1 MSIEIAIFLAI
12 ASGFAGFVDA
22 MAGGGGLIQLPALLV
37 GLPNKELPLILGTNK
52 VPSIFGTAAA
62 ARNYFKNIKPDIPLT
77 LTMMVPAF
85 AGSMGGAALAVFVPK
100 DFFKPFIVF
109 LLILVAIYTW
119 RKPELGMAENLKF
132 THKKRLVIVGL
143 IGLMIGFYDG
153 IFGPGTGTF
162 LVFFL
167 VSTIGYAFLKASATA
182 KLVNIATNAGCDLK
196 FSINWSYL
204 VAIRFTSSFC
214 QCDGCDYW
222 LTPCNQRW
230 LTIGSKSIFSSH
242 IFTNYPRCLG
252 YFYKLN
258 LPTQLNIEEGKKWER
273 KKR

>member
-22 MAGGGGLIQLPALLV
+22 MAGGGGLIQLPSLII

-77 LTMMVPAF
+77 LTMMLPAF
-85 AGSMGGAALAVFVPK
+85 IGSIAGAAMAAFVPVG
-100 DFFKPFIVF
+100 FFRPFIVL

-119 RKPELGMAENLKF
+119 KKPELGMAENLKF
-132 THKKRLVIVGL
+132 THSKRLVIVAL
-143 IGLMIGFYDG
+143 IGFLIGFYDG

-167 VSTIGYAFLKASATA
+167 VSVIGYAFLKASGTA
-182 KLVNIATNAGCDLK
+182 KLVNIATNAGAILS
-196 FSINWSYL
+196 FQLTGHIWWQL
-204 VAIRFTSSFC
+204 GLLLAVANVTGAI
-214 QCDGCDYW
+214 
-222 LTPCNQRW
+222 
-230 LTIGSKSIFSSH
+230 IGSRMAIKGGSALVRKVFLAVIFLLIARVAWDTFIS
-242 IFTNYPRCLG
+242 
-252 YFYKLN
+252 
-258 LPTQLNIEEGKKWER
+258 
-273 KKR
+273 

>member
-52 VPSIFGTAAA
+52 VPSIFGTTAA

-85 AGSMGGAALAVFVPK
+85 AGSMGGAALAALVPK

-132 THKKRLVIVGL
+132 THNKRLVIVGS

-182 KLVNIATNAGCDLK
+182 KLVNIATNAG
-196 FSINWSYL
+196 
-204 VAIRFTSSFC
+204 AILSF
-214 QCDGCDYW
+214 Q
-222 LTPCNQRW
+222 LTGHIWWQLGLLLAFANV
-230 LTIGSKSIFSSH
+230 TGAIIGSHLAIKGGS
-242 IFTNYPRCLG
+242 PLV
-252 YFYKLN
+252 
-258 LPTQLNIEEGKKWER
+258 R
-273 KKR
+273 KVFLAVTFLLIARVAWDTFIS

>member
-22 MAGGGGLIQLPALLV
+22 MAGGGGLIQLPSLII

-77 LTMMVPAF
+77 LTMMLPAF
-85 AGSMGGAALAVFVPK
+85 IGSIAGAAMAAFVPVS
-100 DFFKPFIVF
+100 FFRPFIVL

-119 RKPELGMAENLKF
+119 KKPELGMAENLKF
-132 THKKRLVIVGL
+132 THSKRLVIVAI
-143 IGLMIGFYDG
+143 IGFLIGFYDG

-167 VSTIGYAFLKASATA
+167 VSVIGYAFLKASGTA
-182 KLVNIATNAGCDLK
+182 KLVNIATNAGAILS
-196 FSINWSYL
+196 FQLTGNIWWQL
-204 VAIRFTSSFC
+204 GLLLAVANVTGAI
-214 QCDGCDYW
+214 
-222 LTPCNQRW
+222 
-230 LTIGSKSIFSSH
+230 IGSRMAIKGGSALVRKVFLAVIFLLIARVAWDTFIS
-242 IFTNYPRCLG
+242 
-252 YFYKLN
+252 
-258 LPTQLNIEEGKKWER
+258 
-273 KKR
+273 

>member
-1 MSIEIAIFLAI
+1 MSLEIAIFLAI

-77 LTMMVPAF
+77 LSMMGPAF
-85 AGSMGGAALAVFVPK
+85 IGSMGGASLAAAVPK

-109 LLILVAIYTW
+109 LLIAVAIYTW
-119 RKPELGMAENLKF
+119 VKPELGMSENLKY
-132 THKKRLVIVGL
+132 THKKRLVIVAI
-143 IGLMIGFYDG
+143 IGLLIGFYDG

-167 VSTIGYAFLKASATA
+167 VSSIGYSFLKASGTA
-182 KLVNIATNAGCDLK
+182 KLVNISTNAGAILS
-196 FSINWSYL
+196 FQLTGHIWWQL
-204 VAIRFTSSFC
+204 GLLLAVANVTGAI
-214 QCDGCDYW
+214 
-222 LTPCNQRW
+222 
-230 LTIGSKSIFSSH
+230 IGSRLAIKGGS
-242 IFTNYPRCLG
+242 PLV
-252 YFYKLN
+252 
-258 LPTQLNIEEGKKWER
+258 R
-273 KKR
+273 KVFLAVTFLLIARVAWDTFIS

>member
-52 VPSIFGTAAA
+52 VPAIFGTAAA

-77 LTMMVPAF
+77 LSMMGPAF
-85 AGSMGGAALAVFVPK
+85 IGSMGGASLAAAVPK

-109 LLILVAIYTW
+109 LLIAVAIYTW
-119 RKPELGMAENLKF
+119 VKPELGMSENLKY
-132 THKKRLVIVGL
+132 THKKRLVIVAI
-143 IGLMIGFYDG
+143 IGLLIGFYDG

-167 VSTIGYAFLKASATA
+167 VSGIGYAFLKASGTA
-182 KLVNIATNAGCDLK
+182 KLVNISTNAGAILS
-196 FSINWSYL
+196 FQLTGHIWWQL
-204 VAIRFTSSFC
+204 GLLLAVANVTGAI
-214 QCDGCDYW
+214 
-222 LTPCNQRW
+222 
-230 LTIGSKSIFSSH
+230 IGSRLAIKGGS
-242 IFTNYPRCLG
+242 PLV
-252 YFYKLN
+252 
-258 LPTQLNIEEGKKWER
+258 R
-273 KKR
+273 KVFLAVTFLLITRVAWDTFIS

>member
-77 LTMMVPAF
+77 LSMMGPAF
-85 AGSMGGAALAVFVPK
+85 VGSMGGASLAAAVPK

-109 LLILVAIYTW
+109 LLIAVAIYTW
-119 RKPELGMAENLKF
+119 VKPELGMSENLKY
-132 THKKRLVIVGL
+132 THKKRLVIVAI
-143 IGLMIGFYDG
+143 IGLLIGFYDG

-167 VSTIGYAFLKASATA
+167 VSSIGYAFLKASGTA
-182 KLVNIATNAGCDLK
+182 KLVNISTNAG
-196 FSINWSYL
+196 
-204 VAIRFTSSFC
+204 AILSF
-214 QCDGCDYW
+214 Q
-222 LTPCNQRW
+222 LTGHIWWQLGLLLAFANV
-230 LTIGSKSIFSSH
+230 TGAIIGSRLAIKGGS
-242 IFTNYPRCLG
+242 PLV
-252 YFYKLN
+252 
-258 LPTQLNIEEGKKWER
+258 R
-273 KKR
+273 KVFLAVTFLLIARVAWDTFIS